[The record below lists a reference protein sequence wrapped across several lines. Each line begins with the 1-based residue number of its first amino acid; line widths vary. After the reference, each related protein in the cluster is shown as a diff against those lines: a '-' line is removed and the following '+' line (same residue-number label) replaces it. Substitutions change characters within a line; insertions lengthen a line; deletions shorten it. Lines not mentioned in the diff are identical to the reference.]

1 MFVLMV
7 VAGLQ
12 ERELKHESTFS
23 RFLLGSFA
31 TVLLAKSSPMTQSWG
46 VGREATES
54 MDIGQPLTGLL
65 MQVTKS
71 ATLILSM
78 PQNYTTFSFA
88 SLVYLFSSVSNW
100 FFFCY

>member
-1 MFVLMV
+1 MV

-12 ERELKHESTFS
+12 ERELKHESVFS
-23 RFLLGSFA
+23 CFPLGSIA
-31 TVLLAKSSPMTQSWG
+31 TGLLAKSCPVTQSWG

-54 MDIGQPLTGLL
+54 VDTGQPLNGPL
-65 MQVTKS
+65 MQATKS
-71 ATLILSM
+71 ATLTLSM

-100 FFFCY
+100 FFSCY